1 MKKILVVGGAGY
13 IGGALTDRLI
23 DYKFRV
29 YDNLLYDNIYRKPV
43 DFFFGDIRETSK
55 LKKQLE
61 WADVVIWL
69 AAIVGD
75 PACNLNQDLTVEI
88 NERSVKWLCDNY
100 DGKIIFLSTCSVYG
114 VNDKL
119 LHEESE
125 LNPLSLYAWTKL
137 NSEKYLEKKNA
148 IIFRLGTVYGL
159 SDIYSRLRM
168 DLVVNILTTHAQ
180 KLNKITVYGGEQ
192 HRPLIHV
199 KDIALAIEKVV
210 DLDATGVFN
219 LHSLNTTVKDIAYT
233 VKTHFPNLI
242 IETTGVKFQDNRS
255 YRVSS
260 EKAQK
265 LLNFKPMYTLD
276 NGISEIKKLL
286 ESGRIKDVFEINY
299 SNVEHLRSFGDKF
312 S

>member
-219 LHSLNTTVKDIAYT
+219 LHSLNTTVKNIADT

-260 EKAQK
+260 EKAHKQF
-265 LLNFKPMYTLD
+265 NFKAIYTLD
-276 NGISEIKKLL
+276 DGISEIKQLL
-286 ESGRIKDVFEINY
+286 ESGRIKDVFGSNY
-299 SNVEHLRSFGDKF
+299 SNVEHLKSFGDKLN
-312 S
+312 

>member
-1 MKKILVVGGAGY
+1 MKNILVVGGAGY

-23 DYKFRV
+23 DYNFRV
-29 YDNLLYDNIYRKPV
+29 YDNLLYDDTFRKPV
-43 DFFFGDIRETSK
+43 DFVFGDIRDVTK

-61 WADVVIWL
+61 WADAVIWL

-88 NERSVKWLCDNY
+88 NENSVKWLGDNY

-119 LHEESE
+119 LNEGSE

-159 SDIYSRLRM
+159 GDIFSRLRM
-168 DLVVNILTTHAQ
+168 DLVVNVLTAHAH
-180 KLNKITVYGGEQ
+180 KMKKITVFGGEQ
-192 HRPLIHV
+192 YRPLIHV

-210 DLDATGVFN
+210 DSDLTGVFN
-219 LHSLNTTVKDIAYT
+219 LHTFNTTVVNIADT
-233 VKTHFPNLI
+233 VKKHFPDLI
-242 IETTGVKFQDNRS
+242 VETTGVKFQDDRS
-255 YRVSS
+255 YKVSS
-260 EKAQK
+260 EKAHQQF
-265 LLNFKPMYTLD
+265 NFNPMYTLD
-276 NGISEIKKLL
+276 DGIIEIKELL
-286 ESGRIKDVFEINY
+286 ESGRIKDVFKINY
-299 SNVEHLRSFGDKF
+299 SNVEHLRSFGDEF
-312 S
+312 C

>member
-43 DFFFGDIRETSK
+43 DFVFGDIRETSK
-55 LKKQLE
+55 LKKLLE
-61 WADVVIWL
+61 WADIVIWL

-210 DLDATGVFN
+210 DLDVTGVFN
-219 LHSLNTTVKDIAYT
+219 LHSLNATVKNIADT

-312 S
+312 C

>member
-1 MKKILVVGGAGY
+1 MKNILVVGGAGY
-13 IGGALTDRLI
+13 IGGALTDRLK
-23 DYKFRV
+23 DYNFRV
-29 YDNLLYDNIYRKPV
+29 YDNLLYDKVFRKPV
-43 DFFFGDIRETSK
+43 EFVFGDIREQSK
-55 LKKQLE
+55 LKKQLV

-75 PACNLNQDLTVEI
+75 PACNLHQDLAVEI
-88 NERSVKWLCDNY
+88 NEKSVKWLCDNY

-114 VNDKL
+114 FNDNL

-137 NSEKYLEKKNA
+137 NCERYLEKKNA
-148 IIFRLGTVYGL
+148 TIFRLGTVYGL
-159 SDIYSRLRM
+159 GDIYSRLRM
-168 DLVVNILTTHAQ
+168 DLVVNILTAHAQ
-180 KLNKITVYGGEQ
+180 KTMKITVYGGEQ

-210 DLDATGVFN
+210 DKDITGIFN
-219 LHSLNTTVKDIAYT
+219 IHSLNTTIKSIADT
-233 VKTHFPNLI
+233 VKNHFPNII

-265 LLNFKPMYTLD
+265 LFNFKPIYTLD
-276 NGISEIKKLL
+276 DGISEIKNLL
-286 ESGRIKDVFEINY
+286 ESGRIKDVFESNY
-299 SNVEHLRSFGDKF
+299 SNAEHLRSFGDKF
-312 S
+312 F

>member
-88 NERSVKWLCDNY
+88 NERSVKWLCDNF

-210 DLDATGVFN
+210 DLDVTGVFN

-265 LLNFKPMYTLD
+265 LLNFKPVYTLD
-276 NGISEIKKLL
+276 NGISEIKNLL

>member
-1 MKKILVVGGAGY
+1 MGGAGY

-43 DFFFGDIRETSK
+43 DFVFGDIRETSK

-61 WADVVIWL
+61 WSDVVIWL

-119 LHEESE
+119 LHEESK

-137 NSEKYLEKKNA
+137 NCEKYLEKKNA

-159 SDIYSRLRM
+159 GDIYSRLRM
-168 DLVVNILTTHAQ
+168 DLVVNILTAHAHEL
-180 KLNKITVYGGEQ
+180 KKVTVYGGEQ
-192 HRPLIHV
+192 YRPLIHV
-199 KDIALAIEKVV
+199 KDIALAIEKVI
-210 DLDATGVFN
+210 DLNLTGVYN
-219 LHSLNTTVKDIAYT
+219 LHSLNTTVINIADT
-233 VKTHFPNLI
+233 VKKHFTNLN
-242 IETTGVKFQDNRS
+242 IEATGVKFQDNRS

-260 EKAQK
+260 EKALK
-265 LLNFKPMYTLD
+265 LFNFKPMYTLD
-276 NGISEIKKLL
+276 DGISEIKELL
-286 ESGRIKDVFEINY
+286 ESGRIKNVFESNY

-312 S
+312 C

>member
-1 MKKILVVGGAGY
+1 
-13 IGGALTDRLI
+13 
-23 DYKFRV
+23 
-29 YDNLLYDNIYRKPV
+29 
-43 DFFFGDIRETSK
+43 
-55 LKKQLE
+55 
-61 WADVVIWL
+61 
-69 AAIVGD
+69 
-75 PACNLNQDLTVEI
+75 
-88 NERSVKWLCDNY
+88 
-100 DGKIIFLSTCSVYG
+100 
-114 VNDKL
+114 
-119 LHEESE
+119 
-125 LNPLSLYAWTKL
+125 
-137 NSEKYLEKKNA
+137 
-148 IIFRLGTVYGL
+148 
-159 SDIYSRLRM
+159 M

-210 DLDATGVFN
+210 DLDLTGVFN
-219 LHSLNTTVKDIAYT
+219 LHSLNTTVKNIADT

-265 LLNFKPMYTLD
+265 LLNFKPVYTLD

-312 S
+312 C

>member
-219 LHSLNTTVKDIAYT
+219 LHSLNTTVKNIADT

-265 LLNFKPMYTLD
+265 LLNFKPVYTLD

-312 S
+312 C

>member
-88 NERSVKWLCDNY
+88 NERSVKWLCKNY

-210 DLDATGVFN
+210 DLDVTGVFN

-265 LLNFKPMYTLD
+265 LLNFKPVYTLD

-312 S
+312 C

>member
-88 NERSVKWLCDNY
+88 NERCVKWLCDNY

-210 DLDATGVFN
+210 DLDVTGVFN